1 MNTSADNGS
10 ESSSWHDR
18 YLALIH
24 QIVQTTLKG
33 EIRSKEQVYQLLV
46 QDIDPSTQAEFERC
60 VSEQLNTVQTQ
71 LKTEPD
77 ELKQAKLTRTQRA
90 LKTIQEMWERW
101 QTENRT
107 TSAIALAVQQILA
120 TEPADQLT
128 QLLQAIDFNQVP
140 ALTSDQIRQL
150 AVTLKQVTASG
161 SDLTRSQRIQ
171 QLATGLVN
179 GLQSWQAL
187 EGYLVTWWLDPA
199 LHSSLGFG
207 GSEYQTPWALW
218 AKQINSPFLKQ
229 VFQSLNTQQLVSKR
243 LPQVQASLA
252 DWVEL
257 ALVLQRLQVGLVNWC
272 EQQPYDSQWGRKQA
286 IAAFIAFSVLTLQ
299 LPHTLAEISL
309 ATSLEREQLQTG
321 YFQLTLQILRQ
332 FAQRDY
338 FPLYGGI
345 FASFAGTS
353 LRDALNY
360 LDAPLR
366 PVERTQVKARILT
379 LLGYSQF
386 ALGQYEQ
393 ATDFYQT
400 ALEIAQEAD
409 DQMCEVANLNH
420 LSRTCIALNQWAEST
435 NYSQRALILARQLG
449 DQLGEANALANWG
462 YSEVCTA
469 QALERSEPETY
480 ERAIEYLQQGLKR
493 SEQLSDRQSQAFC
506 SHSLGAAYIALEQ
519 YAEAIPYLAQ
529 GIEFAQRSGDFYLL
543 GLNYY
548 YLAEA
553 YYGLKDLEQTVL
565 AGSVSTVLLEQIG
578 SSKWRQAAG
587 LLAIV
592 QGHVGVETFQ
602 TLLERCRPQILAII
616 GVDGYDHS
624 LQLLAQYRQSQ

>member
-1 MNTSADNGS
+1 
-10 ESSSWHDR
+10 
-18 YLALIH
+18 
-24 QIVQTTLKG
+24 
-33 EIRSKEQVYQLLV
+33 
-46 QDIDPSTQAEFERC
+46 
-60 VSEQLNTVQTQ
+60 
-71 LKTEPD
+71 
-77 ELKQAKLTRTQRA
+77 
-90 LKTIQEMWERW
+90 
-101 QTENRT
+101 
-107 TSAIALAVQQILA
+107 
-120 TEPADQLT
+120 
-128 QLLQAIDFNQVP
+128 
-140 ALTSDQIRQL
+140 
-150 AVTLKQVTASG
+150 
-161 SDLTRSQRIQ
+161 
-171 QLATGLVN
+171 
-179 GLQSWQAL
+179 
-187 EGYLVTWWLDPA
+187 
-199 LHSSLGFG
+199 
-207 GSEYQTPWALW
+207 
-218 AKQINSPFLKQ
+218 
-229 VFQSLNTQQLVSKR
+229 
-243 LPQVQASLA
+243 
-252 DWVEL
+252 
-257 ALVLQRLQVGLVNWC
+257 
-272 EQQPYDSQWGRKQA
+272 
-286 IAAFIAFSVLTLQ
+286 
-299 LPHTLAEISL
+299 LAEISL